1 MNSPDNDSVFH
12 VAAFQGTVRQGD
24 TEYGLQRTAEAL
36 GWADQRGVDVLAMP
50 ETYLQGY
57 FETAAE
63 AMANSLDLESSA
75 FADVCSQLAGF
86 KATCLLGLNE
96 RRGDDLYNTV
106 VVIEQGRLVGK
117 YSKNYLV
124 HKYFKRGL
132 EFPVFERAGVKFSI
146 VICKDIGFSEPSRI
160 SAMRGAQ
167 VIFAPHFNRIN
178 IDAADLHLRRVRSD
192 HIARACDNAC
202 WVVRSNVIWPYDGKC
217 VGYGDSCIINE
228 IGEVVC
234 QAELSTEAIIDYRI
248 PLERLNPPKRWWS
261 ETPPEISDQLADEYR
276 KLPPA
281 PY

>member
-1 MNSPDNDSVFH
+1 MNSPGNDSVFH

-63 AMANSLDLESSA
+63 AMANSIDLESSA
-75 FADVCSQLAGF
+75 FADVCSHLAGF

-106 VVIEQGRLVGK
+106 VVIEAGRLVGK

-178 IDAADLHLRRVRSD
+178 VDAADLHLRRVRND
-192 HIARACDNAC
+192 HIARASDNAC
-202 WVVRSNVIWPYDGKC
+202 WVVRSNVIWPDDGKC

-234 QAELSTEAIIDYRI
+234 QAELLTDTIIDYRI

-261 ETPPEISDQLADEYR
+261 ETPPEISDQLAGEYR

-281 PY
+281 AY